1 MDDKAY
7 HFGGLDDWISDA
19 IRSEIPPEQIYG
31 EIIGSIRYNIKHHK
45 ACYNASRKLHKMLSQ
60 RQYFDVVGDDSEILI
75 QDEPKRKGNIT
86 KINIAVPKHPDYTE
100 L

>member
-1 MDDKAY
+1 
-7 HFGGLDDWISDA
+7 
-19 IRSEIPPEQIYG
+19 
-31 EIIGSIRYNIKHHK
+31 
-45 ACYNASRKLHKMLSQ
+45 MLSQ

-86 KINIAVPKHPDYTE
+86 KINISVPKHPDYTE

>member
-19 IRSEIPPEQIYG
+19 IRSEIPPEEIYR

-45 ACYNASRKLHKMLSQ
+45 A
-60 RQYFDVVGDDSEILI
+60 
-75 QDEPKRKGNIT
+75 
-86 KINIAVPKHPDYTE
+86 
-100 L
+100 